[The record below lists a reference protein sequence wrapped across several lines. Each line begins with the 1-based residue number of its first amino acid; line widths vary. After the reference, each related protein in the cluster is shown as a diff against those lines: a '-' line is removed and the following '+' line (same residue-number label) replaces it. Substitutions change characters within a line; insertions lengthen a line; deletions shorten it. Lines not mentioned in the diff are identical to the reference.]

1 MENQCWN
8 NTTEKTT
15 KFGVLCGSPV
25 YISHCNS
32 KLPSTYT
39 APGKESLLCDLITV
53 VSFFF
58 FCHPVCLNT
67 WYLDTARSYA
77 GFLLFL
83 ASPSRNVSL
92 FLSFTLNCT
101 TLEICLY
108 SKNTL
113 ISSQSKQTSII
124 QVFRKCKCAV
134 CWWNSQKRTF
144 QNQSCT
150 STEEHTLYF
159 PTLCVILKGWKN

>member
-58 FCHPVCLNT
+58 FL
-67 WYLDTARSYA
+67 
-77 GFLLFL
+77 
-83 ASPSRNVSL
+83 SPS
-92 FLSFTLNCT
+92 LSQHMVFGHSQVLCWFSVVP
-101 TLEICLY
+101 C
-108 SKNTL
+108 
-113 ISSQSKQTSII
+113 ISI
-124 QVFRKCKCAV
+124 
-134 CWWNSQKRTF
+134 QKRISVPVIHLELHYFGNLFVF
-144 QNQSCT
+144 QEYTNIQLEQANIYYPS
-150 STEEHTLYF
+150 L
-159 PTLCVILKGWKN
+159 